1 MLSFQLRPKLGARA
15 AGGPLVAPCTHLS
28 PRIEAVTYR
37 GALERSRHPRRRPV
51 HHVPRIP
58 LSRRHRRQPPN
69 AVRSTGHSSA
79 ALSVL
84 TATPTKLAS
93 GCSPHGNRSR
103 RSPRLS
109 IAIAPAATLLEPH
122 HARLRPRRPPRPSPR
137 VPLDFALEKWCAGH
151 APEPGC
157 SSIRRAQSSTT
168 RRDSPRDPQPPQR
181 GSLRGARRAPGSR
194 YRIPPGR
201 AAYGWGR
208 THLRALP
215 PSHALYCSIHESRGS
230 FSA

>member
-1 MLSFQLRPKLGARA
+1 M
-15 AGGPLVAPCTHLS
+15 
-28 PRIEAVTYR
+28 TYR

-122 HARLRPRRPPRPSPR
+122 HARLRPRRPPRSSPR

-151 APEPGC
+151 PPL
-157 SSIRRAQSSTT
+157 SRAA
-168 RRDSPRDPQPPQR
+168 
-181 GSLRGARRAPGSR
+181 LRSDARRAAPHAATHRATLNRPSAAHSG
-194 YRIPPGR
+194 GR
-201 AAYGWGR
+201 AEHRVRDIAFRRVAPHTGGVALISGRSPPRTRYTVAYMKAVVLLAHR
-208 THLRALP
+208 
-215 PSHALYCSIHESRGS
+215 
-230 FSA
+230 